1 LDEDIPINQVVADVA
16 TNSIPIQEQE
26 DNEPELLI
34 RPLITEWQALDALYI
49 IMEHKEQNSARKGG

>member
-1 LDEDIPINQVVADVA
+1 MDEDIPINQVVADVA